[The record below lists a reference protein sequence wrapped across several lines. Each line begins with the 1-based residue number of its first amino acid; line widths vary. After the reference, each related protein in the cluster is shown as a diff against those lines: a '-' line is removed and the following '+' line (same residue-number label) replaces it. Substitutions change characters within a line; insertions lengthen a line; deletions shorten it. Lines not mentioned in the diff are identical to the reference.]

1 MVLTDMQRHTVAV
14 EVSNKMAADMV
25 DATDPKKYRGYNPVS
40 FRRTASAGIYAHI
53 LDTPKFAWW
62 KEIYKDREEAY
73 KALGFD
79 PVTGEDD
86 MDKRLKQIKKEY
98 KALALPGGLSRHT
111 VDNLKWLI
119 STVGKLIKLDLRRV
133 KQLSFG
139 LDKRALLTQE
149 VEDAR
154 GAEETACLELSN
166 LREKIAR
173 DEDTRDWEL
182 EGLQQDLEHSQDH
195 LDEYH
200 REYENV
206 LKERCGVN
214 PVTGEK
220 QWHCGCV
227 AALRI
232 EHKKLLKKMKLMRAD
247 MKKKKRKKES
257 K

>member
-1 MVLTDMQRHTVAV
+1 MATDMVA
-14 EVSNKMAADMV
+14 AA
-25 DATDPKKYRGYNPVS
+25 DPKKYRGYNPVS
-40 FRRTASAGIYAHI
+40 FRRMAKSRIYVDI

-79 PVTGEDD
+79 PVTGDD
-86 MDKRLKQIKKEY
+86 AMDKRLKQIKKEY
-98 KALALPGGLSRHT
+98 KALVLPGGLSRHT
-111 VDNLKWLI
+111 VGNLKWLI
-119 STVGKLIKLDLRRV
+119 STVGKLIKLDVRRV
-133 KQLSFG
+133 KQLSLG
-139 LDKRALLTQE
+139 LDERALLTQD

-166 LREKIAR
+166 LRDKIAR
-173 DEDTRDWEL
+173 DELERDWEL
-182 EGLQQDLEHSQDH
+182 EGLQQGLRDSEDH
-195 LDEYH
+195 VDQYR
-200 REYENV
+200 REYANV

-247 MKKKKRKKES
+247 MKKKTRV
-257 K
+257 

>member
-1 MVLTDMQRHTVAV
+1 MVLTDTQRHVVAV
-14 EVSNKMAADMV
+14 EVSNKMATDMV
-25 DATDPKKYRGYNPVS
+25 AATDPKKYRGYNPVGS
-40 FRRTASAGIYAHI
+40 WRTASAGIYAHI

-79 PVTGEDD
+79 PVTGDD
-86 MDKRLKQIKKEY
+86 AMDKRLKQIKKEY
-98 KALALPGGLSRHT
+98 KALVLPGGLSRHT
-111 VDNLKWLI
+111 VGNLKWLI
-119 STVGKLIKLDLRRV
+119 STVGKLIKLDVRRV
-133 KQLSFG
+133 KQLSLG
-139 LDKRALLTQE
+139 LDERALLTQD

-154 GAEETACLELSN
+154 GAEETARLELSN
-166 LREKIAR
+166 LRDKIAR
-173 DEDTRDWEL
+173 DELERDWEL
-182 EGLQQDLEHSQDH
+182 EGLQKGLRDSEDH
-195 LDEYH
+195 VDQYR
-200 REYENV
+200 REYANV

-247 MKKKKRKKES
+247 MKKKTRV
-257 K
+257 